1 MQIPGEIKEVMLFS
15 KPWKGIVYGLVCL
28 IFLILFGFIGLEEP
42 FVPMIAVGACFALLF
57 IALTFYDLRFG
68 FYGMIGFGFLL
79 AFLDRMTHSSLPM
92 YSFFF
97 LLPFALFMVVTVET
111 IFQRRRFKVER
122 HLLLIAYLVMFAYGI
137 FEVFNPQMGSF
148 LGWVSYFRQSLSL
161 LILLF
166 VCLYFFKDLKS
177 VRFFFQFMIGA
188 IFITAVYG
196 CIQQWFGLAPW
207 DRQWVY
213 GNPDVLG
220 LYSLYGLGIRKFSFL
235 TDPANYGSLLAAGAI
250 ATLIFALESEKK
262 TKKIVLFFFT
272 AVILL
277 GMSYSGT
284 RTANIMVV
292 AGLALYIMITLYRK
306 RTWVFTLM
314 AGFVFLFI
322 LYAPIYGNVTLFRIR
337 TAFRSP
343 TNDASLNV
351 RFINRE
357 RMRPYIQSHPFGG
370 GVNTTG
376 AGGAQYNP
384 NHFLAS
390 IPPDSSLVANMMETG
405 WVGLALHLI
414 FLFLLLAYA
423 IHYYYTCQNREIKSY
438 YIIMAT
444 MLFSLGLVGAYA
456 QYTLINVPQIF
467 VYIPFIAI
475 IIKLH
480 TFDMPELSKKQT
492 INK

>member
-1 MQIPGEIKEVMLFS
+1 MRISGDIREVLAFS
-15 KPWKGIVYGLVCL
+15 KPWKGIVYGAVCVSL
-28 IFLILFGFIGLEEP
+28 LTLFWFTGLEKP
-42 FVPMIAVGACFALLF
+42 VVPILAVGAGFALLF

-68 FYGMIGFGFLL
+68 FYGMIGFGFFL
-79 AFLDRMTHSSLPM
+79 AFLDRMTNSSLPM
-92 YSFFF
+92 YSLFFF
-97 LLPFALFMVVTVET
+97 LPFALFMVILVET
-111 IFQRRRFKVER
+111 VSQRKRFKAEW
-122 HLLLIAYLVMFAYGI
+122 HLLLIAYLVIFAYGI
-137 FEVFNPQMGSF
+137 FEVFNPQMGSL
-148 LGWVSYFRQSLSL
+148 LGWVSYFRQSFSL

-177 VRFFFQFMIGA
+177 VRFFFQFLIGA
-188 IFITAVYG
+188 IFVTAVYG
-196 CIQQWFGLAPW
+196 CIQQWFGMAPW
-207 DRQWVY
+207 DRRWVY
-213 GNPDVLG
+213 GNPSVLG

-235 TDPANYGSLLAAGAI
+235 TDPANYGSLMAAGAI
-250 ATLIFALESEKK
+250 ATLILALES
-262 TKKIVLFFFT
+262 TGRVKKIILFFFT

-292 AGLALYIMITLYRK
+292 AGLVLYIMITLYRK
-306 RTWVFTLM
+306 RTWIFTLI

-337 TAFRSP
+337 TAFRAP

-405 WVGLALHLI
+405 WVGLALHLL

-423 IHYYYTCQNREIKSY
+423 VHYYYRCQNKEIKTY
-438 YIIMAT
+438 YILMAT

-475 IIKLH
+475 IIKLYK
-480 TFDMPELSKKQT
+480 FDTPEYIKTKS
-492 INK
+492 